1 VTVCSALYNHSNIR
15 GGNRVYPCCRFK
27 QSIQH
32 FDGDVDNILES
43 YSYNLLRSRMLSGE
57 RLPECAKCWHEE
69 DLGKESLRQW
79 FNKTYASDEIKLKY
93 LEVGFDNICDLTCD
107 GCWEEWSHSWFIKKN
122 PTANPKDGIT
132 STTEFRN
139 IPESIEK
146 VVFLGGEPL
155 MTNRHRRFLESFNN
169 LENLTVEYFTN
180 GMHKLKDDD
189 YDLLKQCKHVH
200 FTISIDGYAAL
211 NDQVRSGSVWNTVV
225 ETVEQILSMLDYTIH
240 TTVHKNNWHGLSDL
254 AEWTKQYKKWTTNVL
269 TFPTKLDIIKLEQCD
284 KNKLLNI
291 LDNYNI
297 PNKNYIKAHL
307 KGEA

>member
-1 VTVCSALYNHSNIR
+1 MTVCSALYNHSNIR

-225 ETVEQILSMLDYTIH
+225 ETVEQILSTFDYTIH

>member
-1 VTVCSALYNHSNIR
+1 MTVCSALYNHSNIR

-107 GCWEEWSHSWFIKKN
+107 GCWEEWSHSWFVKKN

-225 ETVEQILSMLDYTIH
+225 ETVEQILSTFDYTIH

>member
-1 VTVCSALYNHSNIR
+1 MTVCSALYNHSNIR

-32 FDGDVDNILES
+32 FDGDVDNIIES

-225 ETVEQILSMLDYTIH
+225 ETVEQILSTFDYTIH

>member
-1 VTVCSALYNHSNIR
+1 
-15 GGNRVYPCCRFK
+15 
-27 QSIQH
+27 
-32 FDGDVDNILES
+32 
-43 YSYNLLRSRMLSGE
+43 MLSGE

-107 GCWEEWSHSWFIKKN
+107 GCWEEWSHSWFVKKN

-225 ETVEQILSMLDYTIH
+225 ETVEQILSTFDYTIH